1 MFKKISSYVTGSGQA
16 KPFFYNISGLTFTL
30 DSLKNGVLR
39 GNKKAPN
46 AYMRTLSGSDP
57 RAKLLPQ
64 LNDPRVNIV
73 ALDLPEPPENI
84 EQFGTDLDD
93 VF

>member
-1 MFKKISSYVTGSGQA
+1 MLKKISSYVIGGSQG
-16 KPFFYNISGLTFTL
+16 KPFFYNISGMNFTL
-30 DSLKNGVLR
+30 DDLKHGVLR

-46 AYMRTLSGSDP
+46 AYMRTLSSTDP
-57 RAKLLPQ
+57 KAKLLPQ

-84 EQFGTDLDD
+84 E
-93 VF
+93 